1 MQTILEKA
9 KSILKPQPQPAPK
22 PASGPNPVSEPVAAT
37 PVEPVAVS
45 EPKPEAKLVASPKS
59 AKELAEETA
68 RQVGIMQGD
77 EFANVKLCK
86 AQTPRNSRMLY
97 IEGVPRWN
105 ERAICWVKDADSW
118 KPVCPPFDTLRCK
131 YTGMAT
137 VDGVLQFESSDVSKR
152 NRLRRAQ

>member
-9 KSILKPQPQPAPK
+9 KVLFKPQPQPAPA
-22 PASGPNPVSEPVAAT
+22 PVSGPNPVSQPVAAP
-37 PVEPVAVS
+37 PVEPVKA
-45 EPKPEAKLVASPKS
+45 PEAVLVAPPKS

-77 EFANVKLCK
+77 EFANIKLCK

>member
-9 KSILKPQPQPAPK
+9 KVLFKPQPQPAPA
-22 PASGPNPVSEPVAAT
+22 PVSGPNPVSEPVAAP
-37 PVEPVAVS
+37 PVEPVKA
-45 EPKPEAKLVASPKS
+45 PEAKLVASPKS

-118 KPVCPPFDTLRCK
+118 KPVCPPFDTLKVK
-131 YTGMAT
+131 YTGMAS
-137 VDGVLQFESSDVSKR
+137 VDGVLQFESSDISKR

>member
-9 KSILKPQPQPAPK
+9 KSILKPQPQPASK
-22 PASGPNPVSEPVAAT
+22 PASGPNPVSKPVAAT
-37 PVEPVAVS
+37 PVEPVSAPK
-45 EPKPEAKLVASPKS
+45 PKPEAKLVASPKS

-97 IEGVPRWN
+97 IESVPRWN

-118 KPVCPPFDTLRCK
+118 KPVCPPYDTLKVK

>member
-9 KSILKPQPQPAPK
+9 KVLFKPQPQPAPA
-22 PASGPNPVSEPVAAT
+22 PVSGPNPVSEPVAAP
-37 PVEPVAVS
+37 PVEPVSA
-45 EPKPEAKLVASPKS
+45 PEAVLVASPKS

-97 IEGVPRWN
+97 IEGVPNWN

-118 KPVCPPFDTLRCK
+118 KPVCPPFDTLKVR

>member
-9 KSILKPQPQPAPK
+9 KVLFKPQPQPAPA
-22 PASGPNPVSEPVAAT
+22 PVSGPNPVSEPVAAP
-37 PVEPVAVS
+37 PVEPVSA
-45 EPKPEAKLVASPKS
+45 PEAVLVAAPKS

-68 RQVGIMQGD
+68 RQVGILQGD
-77 EFANVKLCK
+77 EFANIKLCK

-105 ERAICWVKDADSW
+105 ERAICWVKDAESW
-118 KPVCPPFDTLRCK
+118 KPVCPPFDTLKVK

-137 VDGVLQFESSDVSKR
+137 VDGVLQFESSDISKR